1 MIRQYQADGI
11 EVKRIPEISRGCWID
26 VVEPSKEELQTLE
39 GRFGVPHEFIE
50 YALDPDERPRYE
62 RNEQFTLFVLQA
74 SHWLGEGQDVPYDT
88 VPLVIVHTPDHI
100 VTLCEHRHTVLLDL
114 RHGRLRAGHSN
125 DHTAFTLQVFMRVTQ
140 RYLQNLAAISRKV
153 DTIEDRLESST
164 RNQELLELMRL
175 EKSLVYFKVALR
187 ANAAMLERMKRDRIL
202 ALSDEQRDLLDDIR
216 VESDQ
221 ALEMTDVTIE
231 ILGTMAGAFASIIS
245 NNVNTVMKRLTV
257 ATILIAVPTW
267 ITGLFGMN
275 VVIPLETHPW
285 AFPVI
290 LILCVVAVAG
300 LLRVFRQWGWL

>member
-11 EVKRIPEISRGCWID
+11 EVKRLLEVSSGCWID
-26 VVEPSKEELQTLE
+26 VVEPSKEELKTLE
-39 GRFGVPHEFIE
+39 ERFAVPHEFIE

-88 VPLVIVHTPDHI
+88 VPLAIIHTPDHI
-100 VTLCEHRHTVLLDL
+100 ITLCEYRHTVLLDL
-114 RHGRLRAGHSN
+114 RHGRLRAGHSG
-125 DHTAFTLQVFMRVTQ
+125 DHTAFTLQVLMRVSQ
-140 RYLQNLAAISRKV
+140 RYLQNLAAINRKV
-153 DTIEDRLESST
+153 DAIEDRLESST

-175 EKSLVYFKVALR
+175 EKSLVYFKVAQR
-187 ANAAMLERMKRDRIL
+187 ANAAMLDRMKRDRIL
-202 ALSDEQRDLLDDIR
+202 ALSDEQRDFLDDIR
-216 VESDQ
+216 VECEQ

-275 VVIPLETHPW
+275 VAIPLENQNW
-285 AFPVI
+285 AFPIILLVCILVVI
-290 LILCVVAVAG
+290 G
-300 LLRVFRQWGWL
+300 LLRLFRAWKWL